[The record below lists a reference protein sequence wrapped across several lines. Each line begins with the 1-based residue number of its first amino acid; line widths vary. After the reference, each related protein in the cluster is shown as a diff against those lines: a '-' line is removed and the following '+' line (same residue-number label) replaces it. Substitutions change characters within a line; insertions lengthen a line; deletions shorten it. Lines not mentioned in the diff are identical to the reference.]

1 MEEPAGTALRAT
13 LSTVR
18 TRPQSALAAILMLVA
33 VLGMQLTA
41 SASPAAAEGP
51 NTRLQGHIPA
61 TGGFGLLLWTGG
73 STSALLGE
81 AERKGCS
88 VLGIHVNRPDGR
100 SGLVTYIPDTQIA
113 AANQPFFDAFPDGRL
128 ESMPVMLVCRPRI
141 QGVVL
146 DAEGEPSGDVRVTAW
161 PALPLGTQ
169 PFQTR
174 TASDGSFDLV
184 VDRGGYFL
192 TAVVVAA
199 DESGVGS
206 TEWYAEDGFA
216 ADRGDASEV
225 TVPQS
230 GVTGLTFQ
238 LQPTFVIS
246 GVVLNSDGSPH
257 PGLRVQAVRQ
267 SGWGITGGRHLTD
280 PDGRFV
286 LRVPGEDP
294 ATVQLTR
301 RASTVP
307 TWYQFGWYGPGGYA
321 TRLSE
326 ARYIVPGTPESQD
339 IEIVLPT
346 FRTISGTVRG
356 PDGAPVDDI
365 QVQVVRDD
373 VFHFGVTRDG
383 GAFDFSIPEGRVRL
397 LLITTMASSN
407 GQTSVVLGW
416 DGVGGVTPFASRA
429 SYIDLRDRDVEVD
442 VRIPGIHWIT
452 GHVRQPGRMSP
463 LPVSLSWRAYNNG
476 RAEGVSGK
484 RAADDGAFGVAILEG
499 FDYTFRIKVFRDGRW
514 VLVAS
519 HDAAS
524 GVTYGCERATPFR
537 TNSDLTDVEIT
548 LSDEILNG
556 PACP

>member
-1 MEEPAGTALRAT
+1 G
-13 LSTVR
+13 
-18 TRPQSALAAILMLVA
+18 
-33 VLGMQLTA
+33 
-41 SASPAAAEGP
+41 
-51 NTRLQGHIPA
+51 
-61 TGGFGLLLWTGG
+61 
-73 STSALLGE
+73 
-81 AERKGCS
+81 
-88 VLGIHVNRPDGR
+88 D
-100 SGLVTYIPDTQIA
+100 D
-113 AANQPFFDAFPDGRL
+113 
-128 ESMPVMLVCRPRI
+128 
-141 QGVVL
+141 
-146 DAEGEPSGDVRVTAW
+146 GEPSGGVRVTAW
-161 PALPLGTQ
+161 RAY
-169 PFQTR
+169 PFGPQSFETV
-174 TASDGSFDLV
+174 TATDGSFDLV

-192 TAVVVAA
+192 TAAVVAA
-199 DESGVGS
+199 DERSVGS

-216 ADRGDASEV
+216 ADRRDASEV

-294 ATVQLTR
+294 ATVQLIR
-301 RASTVP
+301 RARTVAA
-307 TWYQFGWYGPGGYA
+307 WYQFGWYGPGGYA

-326 ARYIVPGTPESQD
+326 ARYILPGTAESQD

-346 FRTISGTVRG
+346 FRTISGIVRG
-356 PDGAPVDDI
+356 PDGAPADDV
-365 QVQVVRDD
+365 QVHVVRDE
-373 VFHFGVTRDG
+373 VSHYGVTRDG
-383 GAFDFSIPEGRVRL
+383 GAFDFSIPEGPIRL
-397 LLITTMASSN
+397 LLTTTMASGN
-407 GQTSVVLGW
+407 GQASVVLGW

-429 SYIDLRDRDVEVD
+429 SDIDLRDRDVEVD
-442 VRIPGIHWIT
+442 VRVPGIHWIT

-463 LPVSLSWRAYNNG
+463 LPVNLSWRAYNNG

-484 RAADDGAFGVAILEG
+484 RAAGDGAFGVAILEG
-499 FDYTFRIKVFRDGRW
+499 FDYTFLIRVFRDGRW

-524 GVTYGCERATPFR
+524 GVTYGCERPTPFR
-537 TNSDLTDVEIT
+537 TSSDLTDVEIT
-548 LSDEILNG
+548 LSDEIING